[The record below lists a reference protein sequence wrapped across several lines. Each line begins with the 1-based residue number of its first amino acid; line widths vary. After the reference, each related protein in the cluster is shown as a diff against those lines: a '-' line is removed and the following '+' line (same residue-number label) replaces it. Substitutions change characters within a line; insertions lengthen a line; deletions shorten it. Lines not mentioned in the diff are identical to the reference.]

1 MKTCTKNLFLA
12 PVLITGFG
20 LILAGRVTAQT
31 FTTLYSFTATP
42 LPPCLCPNSDGA
54 FPAAGLI
61 LSSNTFYR
69 TTHVGGTSG
78 AGGVFA
84 IDTNGSGFTSLYSFT
99 GGSDGSG
106 PHAGLISSGN
116 TLYGTASGGGSRPSP
131 LSLKR
136 RTKIPLSQQGAK
148 FVLQNETTAAM
159 AFPSGS

>member
-42 LPPCLCPNSDGA
+42 L
-54 FPAAGLI
+54 
-61 LSSNTFYR
+61 
-69 TTHVGGTSG
+69 
-78 AGGVFA
+78 
-84 IDTNGSGFTSLYSFT
+84 
-99 GGSDGSG
+99 

-148 FVLQNETTAAM
+148 FVLQNETTATM